1 MYFFF
6 FFPYPTHQLF
16 HLILGGGVFLNSC
29 LNRLPCCFVEVL
41 MEGCFMLGGGLEIN
55 TFQLRTGLHNKLSS
69 CLDVVLDIFCSHPLL
84 HQSKYFQVY
93 TVFSLSLFGGKFY
106 SFFCVFLQNLYNKV
120 KAHSICLKINGE
132 NEEELRLYFI
142 LHVGT

>member
-1 MYFFF
+1 
-6 FFPYPTHQLF
+6 
-16 HLILGGGVFLNSC
+16 
-29 LNRLPCCFVEVL
+29 
-41 MEGCFMLGGGLEIN
+41 MEGCFMLGG
-55 TFQLRTGLHNKLSS
+55 LRTGLHNKLSS
-69 CLDVVLDIFCSHPLL
+69 CLDLVLYIFCSHALL
-84 HQSKYFQVY
+84 QQSKYFQVY

-120 KAHSICLKINGE
+120 KAHGICLKIKGE